1 MTFNNAYKKGNTRAG
16 CLVCPMS
23 QGKHDYMKYKNY
35 PDDTDLFINK
45 IITTSGK
52 TSQRKIMIGLSNKDT
67 GVLEKVAEN

>member
-1 MTFNNAYKKGNTRAG
+1 
-16 CLVCPMS
+16 
-23 QGKHDYMKYKNY
+23 MKYKNY